1 MQRIKL
7 ASYLRDK
14 GKIFIL
20 DEPTDGLHLK
30 DIDRLI
36 SLFDRMIEDGNTIFL
51 IEHNISVI
59 KSADYVVELGPK
71 GGDQG
76 GRILFEGTPQ
86 AMKNAKNSVTA
97 EYL

>member
-1 MQRIKL
+1 M
-7 ASYLRDK
+7 
-14 GKIFIL
+14 
-20 DEPTDGLHLK
+20 
-30 DIDRLI
+30 IDA
-36 SLFDRMIEDGNTIFL
+36 GNTIFL
-51 IEHNISVI
+51 IEHNLEVL
-59 KSADYVVELGPK
+59 KSSDYVIELGPK